1 MLSNQKSIT
10 YTGQSLIDGVVAE
23 QYSATINSDNPKD
36 LTISSWQTDGALYK
50 ANRTQCRQDQ
60 ANFEDMVYAEQDT
73 MIAAMES
80 EDGSEEEE
88 ESKS

>member
-23 QYSATINSDNPKD
+23 QYSATINSNNPKD

-50 ANRTQCRQDQ
+50 EHRTECRQDQ
-60 ANFEDMVYAEQDT
+60 ANFEDMVYAEQDKL
-73 MIAAMES
+73 IAAMPTEDETDEEVTES
-80 EDGSEEEE
+80 
-88 ESKS
+88 